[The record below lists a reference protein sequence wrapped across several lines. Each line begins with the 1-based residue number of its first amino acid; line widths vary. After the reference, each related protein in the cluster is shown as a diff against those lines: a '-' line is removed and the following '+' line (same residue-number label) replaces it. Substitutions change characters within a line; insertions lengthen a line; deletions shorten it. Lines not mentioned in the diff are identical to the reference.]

1 MINEFQTNYSIPAF
15 ILSTRAGGLGVNLT
29 GADTVIFYDTDWTP
43 TMDAQAA
50 DRVHRIGQTKPVS
63 IYRLITNSTVEERI
77 LKRAKQKQTVQSTV
91 YSGSALR
98 ADVFR
103 PSEVMELLEDDL
115 DSTNM
120 NTAKFMGGSKKQKKR
135 KILDDKSGNG
145 AEDEIDVTD
154 IVQNEIS

>member
-1 MINEFQTNYSIPAF
+1 
-15 ILSTRAGGLGVNLT
+15 
-29 GADTVIFYDTDWTP
+29 
-43 TMDAQAA
+43 MDAQAA

-120 NTAKFMGGSKKQKKR
+120 NTAKFMGGNKKVKNTSEQDNVLIGSVCHCCIKKQV
-135 KILDDKSGNG
+135 G
-145 AEDEIDVTD
+145 
-154 IVQNEIS
+154 

>member
-1 MINEFQTNYSIPAF
+1 
-15 ILSTRAGGLGVNLT
+15 
-29 GADTVIFYDTDWTP
+29 
-43 TMDAQAA
+43 MDAQAA

-120 NTAKFMGGSKKQKKR
+120 NTAKFMGGNKKAKKR
-135 KILDDKSGNG
+135 KILDEKAGNG
-145 AEDEIDVTD
+145 QEDEIDVTD